1 MKKAT
6 TFLALLGI
14 ISLFSSCPTPETVTA
29 ERHIISI
36 ETSGA
41 ETSEIISANFEDAV
55 RGTTVT
61 LTASPGTDRLVLLS
75 SPNSTIVFSY
85 NQIFK
90 DGGSVT
96 FRMPDEDV
104 VINAVFCDPDF
115 KAEDFIHFPVGSG
128 IKYRVTD
135 EYEDLDEE
143 VWVVSQE
150 LPEGNLY
157 NTEVI
162 LSLIQIYLD
171 QMNYRSSV
179 SSVIGAKHFNPTS
192 TFECFGFTSGMP
204 VGNQANFYRLFFQL
218 KKLMILGER
227 YENTYLHST
236 YTVADGGSVTINGTT
251 FENCLRINLV
261 VDDPDSAYLSG
272 SGYAIFAPGTGLIKL
287 EFTRAAGSE
296 DYSGKKVTYEYLE
309 QATFEAH
316 SVSGTV
322 TTDGSDP
329 ASDYYVQI
337 STSIL
342 DSTSK
347 TDEDGKFTLENIYGP
362 DINLYISL
370 QDGESLEWD
379 TIKETQIYNVTENVT
394 GLNINLSEL

>member
-14 ISLFSSCPTPETVTA
+14 ISLFSSCPTPETT
-29 ERHIISI
+29 
-36 ETSGA
+36 TSG
-41 ETSEIISANFEDAV
+41 
-55 RGTTVT
+55 TV
-61 LTASPGTDRLVLLS
+61 
-75 SPNSTIVFSY
+75 FY
-85 NQIFK
+85 
-90 DGGSVT
+90 
-96 FRMPDEDV
+96 
-104 VINAVFCDPDF
+104 
-115 KAEDFIHFPVGSG
+115 AEDFIHFPVGSG

-135 EYEDLDEE
+135 EYEDLDAE

-171 QMNYRSSV
+171 QMNYRSSL
-179 SSVIGAKHFNPTS
+179 IGAKHYHPSS
-192 TFECFGFTSGMP
+192 TLECFGFNSGMP

-227 YENTYLHST
+227 YENTDLHST

-251 FENCLRINLV
+251 FENCLRLNLV

-272 SGYAIFAPGTGLIKL
+272 SGYAIFAPEVGLVKI
-287 EFTRAAGSE
+287 EFTRAESTEAS
-296 DYSGKKVTYEYLE
+296 SGKTVTYEYLE
-309 QATFEAH
+309 QDTFEAH

-322 TTDGSDP
+322 TTNGSDP

-347 TDEDGKFTLENIYGP
+347 TDENGKFTLENIYGP
-362 DINLYISL
+362 DIHLTI
-370 QDGESLEWD
+370 GEADENNENINWN
-379 TIKETQIYNVTENVT
+379 TRKETHIYNVTEDIT
-394 GLNINLSEL
+394 GLTINLSEL